1 MGVRYGQKKSGQ
13 TKKEYVH
20 MLNATLTA
28 TERTICCILENYQ
41 TNEGVLVPN
50 VLRPFMGGM
59 RLMPFVNELPKNVGK
74 HKAAK
79 AHAKKNP
86 KQKAKPKG
94 KTTAPKGKQ
103 GKQGKHIKRVFSK
116 KLNTERIKEL

>member
-1 MGVRYGQKKSGQ
+1 
-13 TKKEYVH
+13 

-41 TNEGVLVPN
+41 TEEGVQVPN

-59 RLMPFVNELPKNVGK
+59 KIMPFVNAPPKNIGK

-86 KQKAKPKG
+86 KQKQKPKG
-94 KTTAPKGKQ
+94 KAPAQKGKAPAQ
-103 GKQGKHIKRVFSK
+103 KGKAPAQKGKAPA
-116 KLNTERIKEL
+116 